1 MVRFWDRELVML
13 IMSLNSGIDL
23 FLFENYMVYLSNFK
37 IEIDLFLITS
47 WYITKIKQDRIPL
60 EHYVYKIIIYIYI
73 YEQNVFYLSIF
84 RVSLLILTETE

>member
-1 MVRFWDRELVML
+1 MFMVRFWDRELVML

-47 WYITKIKQDRIPL
+47 
-60 EHYVYKIIIYIYI
+60 
-73 YEQNVFYLSIF
+73 
-84 RVSLLILTETE
+84 

>member
-13 IMSLNSGIDL
+13 IMSPNSGIDL

-47 WYITKIKQDRIPL
+47 WYLTKIKQDRIPL
-60 EHYVYKIIIYIYI
+60 EHYVYKINLHIYRDKI
-73 YEQNVFYLSIF
+73 VFYLSIF